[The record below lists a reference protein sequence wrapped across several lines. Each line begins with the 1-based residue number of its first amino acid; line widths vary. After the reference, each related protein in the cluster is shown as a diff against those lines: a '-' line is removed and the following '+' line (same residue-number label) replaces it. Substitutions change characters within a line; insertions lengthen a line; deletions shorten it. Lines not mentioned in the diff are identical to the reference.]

1 MNFLWNLSQEGFG
14 INTDVFD
21 TNIIN
26 LSVVLVVVVYFGND
40 IFTALLE
47 TRSTRITQS
56 LKLAEEKYQQAQ
68 AELKN
73 AQDQL
78 TESMA
83 KAEEI
88 RNLGQKTVLQASK
101 ALEQQAETELQ
112 RLGEATT
119 SSVRLALQR
128 ATAQVQQQ
136 LVVGACEKALEKVMA
151 QLEGKQAQKKM
162 TQHQIHLF
170 LEYDASVT
178 T

>member
-26 LSVVLVVVVYFGND
+26 LSVVLVVVVYLGND

-78 TESMA
+78 AESVT

-88 RNLGQKTVLQASK
+88 RSLGQTTVLQASK
-101 ALEQQAETELQ
+101 ALEQQAEAELQ
-112 RLGEATT
+112 RLGEATN

-128 ATAQVQQQ
+128 AMAQVQQQ
-136 LVVGACEKALEKVMA
+136 LVVGACEKALEKVML
-151 QLEGKQAQKKM
+151 QLDGNQAQKKM

-178 T
+178 R